1 MKNIFFALV
10 IFYSQ
15 SFAQK
20 IAIDA
25 TLGSHYNFQNGLMGS
40 NITASV
46 ALNSNEKDRIQL
58 LAIINFYNESD
69 KTKSYGNSLA
79 DGRGTHQYSFSKGFG
94 VEYFF
99 DKSRKISISG
109 SILHTN
115 VVFNQKFVSGNTARE
130 TTSNDNFIGFMPNL
144 HYYYLIPKS
153 LVYFKA
159 NAGSLISINTIS
171 PSIQFGLGYSIK

>member
-1 MKNIFFALV
+1 MKNVFFALL
-10 IFYSQ
+10 IFCSQ

-25 TLGSHYNFQNGLMGS
+25 TLGSHYNIQNGLLGS
-40 NITASV
+40 NLTASV
-46 ALNSNEKDRIQL
+46 ALNLNKKARIQL

-79 DGRGTHQYSFSKGFG
+79 DGLGTRQYSFSKGLG
-94 VEYFF
+94 IEYFF

-115 VVFNQKFVSGNTARE
+115 VVYNQKFVSGNTARE
-130 TTSNDNFIGFMPNL
+130 TTSNDNFIGFLPNL
-144 HYYYLIPKS
+144 HYYHLVPKS
-153 LVYFKA
+153 LVYFKV
-159 NAGSLISINTIS
+159 NAGSFISINTIS
-171 PSIQFGLGYSIK
+171 PSVQFGLGYSIK

>member
-1 MKNIFFALV
+1 MKNVFFALV

-69 KTKSYGNSLA
+69 KIKSYGNSLA
-79 DGRGTHQYSFSKGFG
+79 DGRGTHQYSFSKGLG

-130 TTSNDNFIGFMPNL
+130 TTSNDNFIGFSPNF
-144 HYYYLIPKS
+144 HYYYLVPKS
-153 LVYFKA
+153 LVYFKV
-159 NAGSLISINTIS
+159 NAGGLISINTIS
-171 PSIQFGLGYSIK
+171 PSVQFGLGYSIK